1 MQYIVEQIPALAMP
15 DVCTNSPLPGKAF
28 CQDHCKV
35 LEAKTPPI
43 PTDLRG
49 FLQHCRVFR
58 GKSKADFPFTVHC
71 QGIYALTHAYTILIS
86 IYSFIHMH
94 EDPTRDT
101 LDEINM
107 EQEQQIEDVLQQ
119 TSSNVGQS
127 AATAQGKTITT
138 CECCAIHA
146 CLAEWQ

>member
-1 MQYIVEQIPALAMP
+1 MQILHLESAHTCMQYIVEQIPALAMP

-58 GKSKADFPFTVHC
+58 GKSKADFPF
-71 QGIYALTHAYTILIS
+71 IYTLSRYICINTCIYYIYIHLFPYTPS
-86 IYSFIHMH
+86 Y
-94 EDPTRDT
+94 
-101 LDEINM
+101 
-107 EQEQQIEDVLQQ
+107 
-119 TSSNVGQS
+119 
-127 AATAQGKTITT
+127 T
-138 CECCAIHA
+138 CMKIQLETP
-146 CLAEWQ
+146 